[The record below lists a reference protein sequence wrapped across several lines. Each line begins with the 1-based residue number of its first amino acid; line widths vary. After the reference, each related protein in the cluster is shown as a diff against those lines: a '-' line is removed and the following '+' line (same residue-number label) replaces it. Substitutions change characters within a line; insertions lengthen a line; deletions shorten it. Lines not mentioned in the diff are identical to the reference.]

1 MRALLSVSDLDGLVA
16 FARGLRELGW
26 DLVATDGTR
35 AALKSEGIEAR
46 SVEEVTGSA
55 ALLGGRVKTLHPR
68 IHAAVLARRDDEG
81 HMAELGQEGIEPID
95 LVAVNLYPF
104 SRSAAAGKRGAELQE
119 HIDIGGV
126 TLIRAAAK
134 NYQSVVVVARPG
146 RYQAVLDELKER
158 GTVSLETRRLLAAE
172 AFSHTAAYDAAI
184 ASRFVADAGVSF
196 PDEMTLALRK
206 VRDLR
211 YGENPHQ
218 QASFYAI
225 RGEEEDAMVAMEQLH
240 GKAASFN
247 NILDINAAWKIA
259 SDFTQPTVA
268 IVKHQNPCGIASELD
283 ITAAYR
289 RAFMCDSVSAF
300 GGIVGANR
308 PVTKE
313 LAEAMQDTFYEAII
327 APAYDADALPLLKQR
342 KNLEIITVPNALVG
356 KHLRRADARAFDMK
370 RVAGGMLVQTPD
382 ESVADE
388 GNFKVVTE
396 RKPTLEELTDLI
408 FAWRCVRHVTSNGI
422 VLAKQLATVGVGPG
436 QLSRVVAVE
445 VAVRKAGENTRLA
458 VMASDAYFPFPD
470 GIEVAARAGVTA
482 IIQPGGSLRDAMMID
497 TANKHRMAMLFT
509 GRRHF
514 KH

>member
-1 MRALLSVSDLDGLVA
+1 M
-16 FARGLRELGW
+16 FARGLRDLGW

-35 AALKSEGIEAR
+35 AALLSEGIDAR
-46 SVEEVTGSA
+46 SVEEITGSPT
-55 ALLGGRVKTLHPR
+55 LLGGRVKTLHPR
-68 IHAAVLARRDDEG
+68 IHAAVLARRDDEA
-81 HMAELGQEGIEPID
+81 HKAELAREGIDLID
-95 LVAVNLYPF
+95 LVAVNLYAF
-104 SRSAAAGKRGAELQE
+104 SKAAGSGKRGAELMEQ
-119 HIDIGGV
+119 IDIGGA
-126 TLIRAAAK
+126 TLLRAAAK
-134 NYQSVVVVARPG
+134 NYDGVVVVSKPG
-146 RYQAVLDELKER
+146 RYAAVLDELKVR
-158 GTVSLETRRLLAAE
+158 GNVSLETRRLLAAE

-184 ASRFVADAGVSF
+184 AARFVAEAGMDF
-196 PDEMTLALRK
+196 PDEMTLSLRK

-218 QASFYAI
+218 KAAFYAL
-225 RGEEEDAMVAMEQLH
+225 RGEEDAAMVAAEQIH

-247 NILDINAAWKIA
+247 NILDINAAWRMA

-268 IVKHQNPCGIASELD
+268 IVKHQNPCGIASEQD
-283 ITAAYR
+283 ITSAYK

-327 APAYDADALPLLKQR
+327 APGFEPDALPLLRQR
-342 KNLEIITVPNALVG
+342 KNLEILSVPNALVG
-356 KHLRRADARAFDMK
+356 KHLRRPDANAFDMK
-370 RVAGGMLVQTPD
+370 RVAGGLLVQTPD

-388 GNFKVVTE
+388 SNFKVVTE

-408 FAWRCVRHVTSNGI
+408 FAWRCVRHVTSNAI
-422 VLAKQLATVGVGPG
+422 VLAKHLATVGVGPG

-445 VAVRKAGENTRLA
+445 VAVRKAGENARLA